1 MKQFTFQAPS
11 EYLGDTTS
19 NLKTITG
26 NYTGSPTI
34 WISVDKQTH
43 KVITFS
49 GEGTLPK
56 PADTDTIEYIKLD
69 QENPNQVILMD
80 MLYTCNGHDHGP
92 VINETIHTFSDLG
105 YSIVYPRWTNE
116 DTQHT
121 YQLSDVTVS
130 DQGVVT
136 YPWKV
141 PHITLDQI
149 KEAVNIRIS
158 VYNQEYEKA
167 TLASRR
173 SRYEKALEI
182 LRWIKNNILDGSV
195 KPWKINLPDA
205 EEL

>member
-11 EYLGDTTS
+11 EYLGDTST
-19 NLKTITG
+19 NLKTITAS
-26 NYTGSPTI
+26 YTGAPTI
-34 WISVDKQTH
+34 WVSVNKETH

-56 PADTDTIEYIKLD
+56 PENTDEVFYVKLD

-80 MLYTCNGHDHGP
+80 MLATSRNHNYGP
-92 VINETIHTFSDLG
+92 IIQETIHTFTDLG
-105 YSIVYPRWTNE
+105 YTIVYPRWTNE

-121 YQLSDVTVS
+121 YELQDTLVS
-130 DQGVVT
+130 EEGVVT
-136 YPWKV
+136 YAWKI

-158 VYNQEYEKA
+158 VYSQEYDKA
-167 TLASRR
+167 TLPSRR
-173 SRYEKALEI
+173 LRYEKALEI
-182 LRWIKNNILDGSV
+182 LRWIKANILDGSV
-195 KPWKINLPDA
+195 KAWKINLPEA